1 MRGARTGFALRRV
14 NESIVE
20 NGSSKAET
28 LGSVTR
34 LPGTNDSCLAEHV
47 AVLLTGYLLRHLE
60 KHFDQRVYRQLLWTL
75 EQYTGLADVLDRTLE
90 PCTDILH
97 AVTDWAIKLEAPSTR
112 NPGRLLSMRPALRSG
127 FGRASFYPLRAT
139 HGLPVVLVLSR
150 AQQAD
155 LIELSVRVATWPGK
169 LVGAAT

>member
-1 MRGARTGFALRRV
+1 MGFALRRV

-28 LGSVTR
+28 LGGVTR

-60 KHFDQRVYRQLLWTL
+60 NHFDQRVYRQLLWTL
-75 EQYTGLADVLDRTLE
+75 EQYTGLADVLDRTLQ

-97 AVTDWAIKLEAPSTR
+97 AVTDWAVKLEAPSTR

-150 AQQAD
+150 ANQ
-155 LIELSVRVATWPGK
+155 TN
-169 LVGAAT
+169 LVIRAVGGAAGPGEFVGTAT